1 MVYQQQ
7 IASAKEIEMM
17 ESEREKELLKEL
29 EDLKLG
35 KIISSEGPARS
46 TWVEMMKK
54 SDLSAKLDD
63 VESML
68 KTLLSD

>member
-1 MVYQQQ
+1 MEMV
-7 IASAKEIEMM
+7 
-17 ESEREKELLKEL
+17 ESQREKELAKEL
-29 EDLKLG
+29 EELKLG

-46 TWVEMMKK
+46 KWVDMMKN

-63 VESML
+63 VETML